1 MQIVFFVNHF
11 FPSIGG
17 VQWSV
22 LRTAESLVR
31 KGHHVTVVTETPD
44 DTESDGAIYPFE
56 LIRFHVP
63 LRRPLTRV
71 GYWRWMWTQ
80 RGRFNA
86 ADVLHFHDYTT
97 FFHWFLPLRLFIT
110 RPRYAVTF
118 HGYEFWPIR
127 QRHRIFRSVTAHL
140 CHVRFAVGDYIRQLY
155 HHPVD
160 AVYIGAP
167 VRDVPYRAGADDEVF
182 AYAGRFA
189 EDTAIFPLLRALSAA
204 SGNDDHVKKTQPL
217 QLRLAGHGPLRDV
230 IAQLGTS
237 AFRIEFSGT
246 THETAA
252 LYDGARY
259 IIATGYLGIFEAFAS
274 GIPVLVPAF
283 NPLKRLYVESIPA
296 AASML
301 TILGSEDESEMF
313 FRRLLRGDEDDILQ
327 EKAAVAAAFV
337 SDLRW
342 DDITY
347 LLETWYSPET
357 RGKERPTSQLQ
368 VMERRRNETHAHR

>member
-1 MQIVFFVNHF
+1 MRIVFFVNHF
-11 FPSIGG
+11 FPSVGG

-31 KGHHVTVVTETPD
+31 KGHQVTIITETPAD
-44 DTESDGAIYPFE
+44 NESKDALFPFE

-63 LRRPLTRV
+63 LRRPFTRF
-71 GYWRWMWTQ
+71 GYWRWMWA
-80 RGRFNA
+80 RRALFDA

-97 FFHWFLPLRLFIT
+97 FFHWFMPLRPFIR

-118 HGYEFWPIR
+118 HGYEHWPIR
-127 QRHRIFRSVTAHL
+127 YRHRCFRAVTALL
-140 CHVRFAVGDYIRQLY
+140 CHARFAVGEYIRQLY
-155 HHPVD
+155 RHPVD

-167 VRDVPYRAGADDEVF
+167 VRDIAFHASADSAVF

-189 EDTAIFPLLRALSAA
+189 DDTGILPLLRALSAA
-204 SGNDDHVKKTQPL
+204 SNARRDTEPNQQLH
-217 QLRLAGHGPLRDV
+217 LRLAGEGPLHDR

-237 AFRIEFSGT
+237 AFRIDFLGT
-246 THETAA
+246 TRETAA

-259 IIATGYLGIFEAFAS
+259 IIATGFLGIFEAFAS

-283 NPLKRLYVESIPA
+283 NPLKRLYVESIPG

-301 TILGSEDESEMF
+301 TMLRSEEEGEHF
-313 FRRLLRGDEDDILQ
+313 FRRLLRGDENDIMQ
-327 EKAAVAAAFV
+327 AKAARAAAFV

-342 DDITY
+342 DDITV
-347 LLETWYSPET
+347 LLETWYFPET
-357 RGKERPTSQLQ
+357 RREERPTSQLQ
-368 VMERRRNETHAHR
+368 VMEHRRK